1 MPKVSVIVPCF
12 NVEKYISAC
21 LESLINQK
29 LKDIEILCINDHS
42 TDETLSILKKYEL
55 QYSDKIKVLNLE
67 NKRGCSAARNL
78 GLKEAQGEYIG
89 FVDADDLISLN
100 MYLDFY
106 YLAKAYK
113 IEIVSGEMELF
124 DGQMR
129 EIEPNLNPEIQVYSI
144 NKNKETLLYEIP
156 SCCHRLFKHELLENE
171 HFLEGKKYED
181 VAFTLPLLIKANK
194 ILRIKEKTYFYRMNP
209 EGIMS
214 NTQKPN
220 PNILDI
226 IDDLQ
231 FLRNRVT
238 EMQLMSEYKEII
250 NELEKKFL
258 LATGS
263 YILNWPISEEKKKY
277 FISLFLEISRYFNPE
292 ISKPNHLYTKDLLKN
307 LQNYLIQ
314 VAIKKDEKAM
324 RQEFQSL
331 CLKL

>member
-12 NVEKYISAC
+12 NVEKYITEC

-67 NKRGCSAARNL
+67 NKRGCSAARNS

-106 YLAKAYK
+106 YLVKAYK

-129 EIEPNLNPEIQVYSI
+129 EIKPNLNPEKQVYSI

-171 HFLEGKKYED
+171 TFLEGKKYED
-181 VAFTLPLLIKANK
+181 VAFTFPLLIKANQ

-209 EGIMS
+209 EGIM
-214 NTQKPN
+214 
-220 PNILDI
+220 
-226 IDDLQ
+226 
-231 FLRNRVT
+231 
-238 EMQLMSEYKEII
+238 
-250 NELEKKFL
+250 
-258 LATGS
+258 
-263 YILNWPISEEKKKY
+263 
-277 FISLFLEISRYFNPE
+277 
-292 ISKPNHLYTKDLLKN
+292 
-307 LQNYLIQ
+307 
-314 VAIKKDEKAM
+314 
-324 RQEFQSL
+324 
-331 CLKL
+331 

>member
-12 NVEKYISAC
+12 NVEKYITAC

-55 QYSDKIKVLNLE
+55 QYSNKIKVLNLE

-106 YLAKAYK
+106 YLVKAYK

-129 EIEPNLNPEIQVYSI
+129 EIKPNLNPEKQVYSI

-171 HFLEGKKYED
+171 TFLEGKKYED
-181 VAFTLPLLIKANK
+181 VAFTFPLLIKANQ

-226 IDDLQ
+226 IDDLK
-231 FLRNRVT
+231 FLRNRIIA
-238 EMQLMSEYKEII
+238 MQLMNEYKEII
-250 NELEKKFL
+250 NELEKKIL
-258 LATGS
+258 LATAS
-263 YILNWPISEEKKKY
+263 YILNWPVSKEKKKY
-277 FISLFLEISRYFNPE
+277 FISLFFEISRYFNPE
-292 ISKPNHLYTKDLLKN
+292 ISNPNHLYTKDLLKN

-314 VAIKKDEKAM
+314 VAIKKDEKAL
-324 RQEFQSL
+324 RQEFQNL
-331 CLKL
+331 CLK